1 MMYWTT
7 AVGGEN
13 ADAFKRINGEKKKRE
28 VGAQEFDVKQNKN
41 ILYNLLN
48 PMCRQS
54 VTHQRWNRNQT
65 PCREHGWKEYQQQK
79 KEIGI
84 IDLDCGQSMQ
94 AVGEYLGEKRCRW

>member
-1 MMYWTT
+1 MYWTT

-54 VTHQRWNRNQT
+54 VTH
-65 PCREHGWKEYQQQK
+65 
-79 KEIGI
+79 
-84 IDLDCGQSMQ
+84 
-94 AVGEYLGEKRCRW
+94 